1 TDNTKDLIKKI
12 SLTNDSIKFLPRSKP
27 KSLPLSIL
35 DGINFAKSDDVM
47 WLDADVSMTP
57 LAMGKLLRTYFDY
70 KNTLNEKVIIG
81 SRFID
86 GGGYKGVKDVKNQ
99 SILSSIKNVKESNDS
114 VFGMLLSIL
123 INKLLSFL
131 FHTELT
137 DLTSGFIVLNKEL
150 INPQVFEDKEY
161 GEYFIYLMNELPQ
174 ERLSIAVGALAA
186 AESVLEQT
194 IDYVKDRK
202 AFGNRLADLQ
212 NTQFEL
218 ADMSAQLT
226 QQRIF
231 IDQCIAWHIEGKLDA
246 IMASKAK
253 LLATDTQF
261 DVINRCLQLHGG
273 YGDMWEYPVARAFA
287 DSRVLSINGGANE
300 LMKLIIGRDLVK

>member
-1 TDNTKDLIKKI
+1 MYKNNKISIILPTLNEEQNLRLLIPQIVNLLDLELQISYEIIVVDDGSTDNTKDLIKKI
-12 SLTNDSIKFLPRSKP
+12 SSTNDSIKFLPRSKP

-47 WLDADVSMTP
+47 WLDADGSMTP

-99 SILSSIKNVKESNDS
+99 SILSSIKNVNESNDS

-123 INKLLSFL
+123 INKLLSIL
-131 FHTELT
+131 FRTELT

-161 GEYFIYLMNELPQ
+161 GEYFIYLISSL
-174 ERLSIAVGALAA
+174 
-186 AESVLEQT
+186 LEKE
-194 IDYVKDRK
+194 V
-202 AFGNRLADLQ
+202 
-212 NTQFEL
+212 
-218 ADMSAQLT
+218 
-226 QQRIF
+226 
-231 IDQCIAWHIEGKLDA
+231 HIEEVGY
-246 IMASKAK
+246 ICE
-253 LLATDTQF
+253 T
-261 DVINRCLQLHGG
+261 RLHGYSKTG
-273 YGDMWEYPVARAFA
+273 SGIIKFIFRGIPYIKAAFYK
-287 DSRVLSINGGANE
+287 G
-300 LMKLIIGRDLVK
+300 KK